1 MEHLALGTC
10 AATPEFMETPLE
22 ARRLK
27 RVRSSA
33 VAGIVLGAFTFGFA
47 FTSRS
52 TGGRWISFDFAILT
66 LHTCIAAIVYLRA
79 SERFFPLMAAVAGAV
94 QTLGLAMSA
103 WIDGG
108 MASPFFGFLLAI
120 PLVFAVLM
128 PEDPGASVS
137 SGVCATASIGTILLL
152 EGTTWTVLG
161 EWLALSACS
170 TYFSISGA
178 AMYRRAKAVESAA
191 EAARVA
197 ALMRLAESERRC
209 AEADRLATVGR
220 LAAGVG
226 HEINNPLA
234 FVKANTVFIQ
244 REVSRLLVTRSN
256 PEQQEDHAEL
266 TEVLGDTLEGIS
278 RIQSIVS
285 DLRTF
290 AAGEKLRLDS
300 VAVGTSVDE
309 AARLLRPR
317 LGTVELQF
325 DGLDPRLLVAAEGR
339 RLVQVITNLISNA
352 ADALEGHPVRVIRV
366 STAVDASGVR
376 LVVEDS
382 GPGVAEGNLK
392 RLFEPFFTTKSPRQ
406 GTGLGLAISRELI
419 RAMNG
424 ELAYTRST
432 LGGAAFRISL
442 DPANAPEHAVSM
454 GIPPAA

>member
-1 MEHLALGTC
+1 MEHHALGTS
-10 AATPEFMETPLE
+10 AASPGFVETPLE
-22 ARRLK
+22 ARLK

-33 VAGIVLGAFTFGFA
+33 VAGIVLGAFSIGFA
-47 FTSRS
+47 FASRS
-52 TGGRWISFDFAILT
+52 TAGRWLSFDFALLT

-79 SERFFPLMAAVAGAV
+79 NERVFPLMAAVAGAV

-128 PEDPGASVS
+128 SEDLGASVS
-137 SGVCATASIGTILLL
+137 SGVCAMASIGTILLL
-152 EGTTWTVLG
+152 EQTSWTVLG

-178 AMYRRAKAVESAA
+178 ALYRRAKAVEFAA
-191 EAARVA
+191 EAARMA
-197 ALMRLAESERRC
+197 ALMRLAESERKC

-226 HEINNPLA
+226 HEINNPLS

-244 REVSRLLVTRSN
+244 REVSRLLGSRAT
-256 PEQQEDHAEL
+256 PEKQEDLAEL
-266 TEVLGDTLEGIS
+266 TEVLGQTLEGIA

-290 AAGEKLRLDS
+290 AAGEKLKLHS
-300 VAVGTSVDE
+300 VEVGTSVDE

-317 LGTVELQF
+317 LGTVELQL
-325 DGLDPRLLVAAEGR
+325 DGMDPQLLVAAESR
-339 RLVQVITNLISNA
+339 RLVQVVTNLISNA
-352 ADALEGHPVRVIRV
+352 ADALQGHPVRVIRV
-366 STAVDASGVR
+366 STSVDASGVR
-376 LVVEDS
+376 LVIEDS
-382 GPGVAEGNLK
+382 GPGVAEENLK
-392 RLFEPFFTTKSPRQ
+392 RLFEPFFTTKSPQR

-424 ELAYTRST
+424 ELAYTLST

-442 DPANAPEHAVSM
+442 DRANAPARAASV
-454 GIPPAA
+454 GIGPAA